1 MKGKLPVTGFITL
14 ESDESSWSLVI
25 NGLVEEVSTSALVE
39 IGEKKARVKIVLQV
53 IFPPNSIKSS
63 RRVVFSSELGESF
76 AKGNQRTW
84 KFFAEFLDKGSWTFL
99 GYIDGENKVPV
110 LIVYYPQ
117 INKAVYS
124 QKLADENN
132 EEFHPYMN

>member
-14 ESDESSWSLVI
+14 ESDESSWSLLV
-25 NGLVEEVSTSALVE
+25 NKLVEKVLTSALVE
-39 IGEKKARVKIVLQV
+39 IGEKKVRVKIILQV
-53 IFPPNSIKSS
+53 IFPPNSMRIDRKL
-63 RRVVFSSELGESF
+63 VFTSQLGEGF

-84 KFFAEFLDKGSWTFL
+84 KFFAEFLDRGSWTFL

-124 QKLADENN
+124 QKLASENDQ
-132 EEFHPYMN
+132 EFHPYMN